1 MMMFGNV
8 GFMGFPVI
16 ETIFGSGALIYAFIF
31 NVVFQVLVY
40 SVGIIIIRKPGK
52 EFSLKKLANMPLIS
66 ACVAIIL
73 FFLKV
78 RLPGPINSSLE
89 FLGNITTPMAMI
101 ILGSIIAN
109 MRLGELFNGWRVYI
123 FAAVKLLLVPLAA
136 LLLMKVL
143 PIESDLVKGCMV
155 VLSAMPVATNA
166 SMLAI
171 EYEGDVE
178 LTSKGIFF
186 TTLLCMLTIPVIV
199 AMF

>member
-1 MMMFGNV
+1 MSVVTEYGKV
-8 GFMGFPVI
+8 
-16 ETIFGSGALIYAFIF
+16 SFI
-31 NVVFQVLVY
+31 
-40 SVGIIIIRKPGK
+40 I
-52 EFSLKKLANMPLIS
+52 
-66 ACVAIIL
+66 
-73 FFLKV
+73 
-78 RLPGPINSSLE
+78 
-89 FLGNITTPMAMI
+89 
-101 ILGSIIAN
+101 
-109 MRLGELFNGWRVYI
+109 
-123 FAAVKLLLVPLAA
+123 
-136 LLLMKVL
+136 L